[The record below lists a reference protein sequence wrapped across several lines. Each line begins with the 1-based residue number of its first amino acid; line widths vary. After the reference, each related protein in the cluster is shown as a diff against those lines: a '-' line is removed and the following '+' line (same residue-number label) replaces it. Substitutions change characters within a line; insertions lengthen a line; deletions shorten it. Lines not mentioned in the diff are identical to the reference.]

1 MPQRTRYR
9 FGSFELDPLAH
20 ELSREGERGRIQDH
34 PLRIL
39 EALVLRPG
47 ELVTREELIAALWPP
62 GTFVDSEHGL
72 NTAVRKLRQTLG
84 PAHSRPAALETVPRR
99 GYRLTLPV
107 ETLEAHERASLAVLP
122 LEDLSPA
129 RDQTHLC
136 EGLAEEL

>member
-20 ELSREGERGRIQDH
+20 ELSREGERVRIQDH

-72 NTAVRKLRQTLG
+72 NTAVRK
-84 PAHSRPAALETVPRR
+84 PR
-99 GYRLTLPV
+99 
-107 ETLEAHERASLAVLP
+107 
-122 LEDLSPA
+122 
-129 RDQTHLC
+129 
-136 EGLAEEL
+136 